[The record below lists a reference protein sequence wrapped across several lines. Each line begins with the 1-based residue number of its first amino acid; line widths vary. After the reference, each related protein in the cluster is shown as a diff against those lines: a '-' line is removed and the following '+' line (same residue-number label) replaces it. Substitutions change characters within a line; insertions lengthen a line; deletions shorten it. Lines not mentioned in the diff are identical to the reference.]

1 MNKPI
6 DFLRDFW
13 VDFDREV
20 VRSISCSDFGFVFSV
35 FPVIMV
41 NTPWKRKGK
50 GAASSSSQ
58 KRAKIGDSKDSSKRK
73 RKNLESHAGEEDLRA
88 PPPIRNSL
96 KLMHEVLFHV
106 VHQTNP
112 DELWFKFGESFVKF
126 SIEEFALNT
135 GLKCVGDCNL
145 VSYLDSSTS
154 TLVEKY
160 FEGYSKGLV
169 RRDAIKNCFKTY
181 PFESDEEA
189 VKMGLLYFIS
199 SFLLAKERMFVLVW
213 TILQFWIVLGLLIFL
228 GEKVAFGMLLDS
240 FKCCLEILYKREDK
254 VVVRTTRD
262 KVAYKIGGL
271 AFVFQVW
278 IYECIPRV
286 AGFCALRKSIDEPI
300 PRIFKWQTNDKG
312 YSNMPSNVF
321 KNDNGKKA
329 LKSAKDLPSSSV
341 PNLEDDDDVDSV
353 VSEISSLRSDV
364 TQKFSDMS
372 AHFYLLAESVKCLG
386 KKSDSMFPSRKKFI
400 YVVSDDGIKID
411 DEEKEGNEED
421 EEGDEEEEDE
431 EGAEDDDYDG
441 ESKKKVVVKENAI
454 EGEKKGLEKINTDGG
469 EDCEKDQGKNNVAS
483 DVSDKKIE
491 ETITSVVKDFGGM
504 ESNDAILIA
513 LVDDDDD
520 FLNFC
525 AFSPDIDSEPLK
537 EDVERHKMWGP
548 AKAAHVINPGID
560 FKVAI
565 IGSKYWFYDLFK
577 PKHWLSSSIM
587 FWDTMFCSV
596 PFCDVDFLLVPI
608 FVEYNNH
615 WILAYIDFKF
625 HGLTIYNLLR
635 SKKTKSE
642 VLNSVKPMATIL
654 HFLLNSVGFLDNHEE
669 KYFCS
674 QWSLLEAFGIMVA
687 DCPQQENDG
696 DCGVYILKYAECL
709 MQTTPMDK
717 YFKRENPSCFFRWKM
732 AVGLFNHGKRKQD
745 LQCQSDDNR
754 GEKLPMMHFME
765 KDMDVLSVEDD

>member
-1 MNKPI
+1 MHRSSGPGI
-6 DFLRDFW
+6 PHCTGWTEFLLGNSAQTVIYAGKDGRSYGYSLSLHQEPGHHECFRANDVAAIFW
-13 VDFDREV
+13 PAYRYTWAQEAI
-20 VRSISCSDFGFVFSV
+20 SIV
-35 FPVIMV
+35 MA
-41 NTPWKRKGK
+41 NTPRKRKGK
-50 GAASSSSQ
+50 GAASFSSQ
-58 KRAKIGDSKDSSKRK
+58 KRAKIVDSNDSSKRK
-73 RKNLESHAGEEDLRA
+73 WKNLESHAGEEVLRA

-96 KLMHEVLFHV
+96 KFTNQRQLMHEVLFHV

-126 SIEEFALNT
+126 SIEEFAMIT
-135 GLKCVGDCNL
+135 RLKCVGDCNL
-145 VSYLDSSTS
+145 VSYLDSSAS
-154 TLVEKY
+154 TLLEKY

-199 SFLLAKERMFVLVW
+199 SFLLAKKKNVCVSVDYI
-213 TILQFWIVLGLLIFL
+213 TILDSPRFADFPWG
-228 GEKVAFGMLLDS
+228 KVAFGMRLDS

-254 VVVRTTRD
+254 VVARTTRD

-271 AFVFQVW
+271 AFAFQVW

-300 PRIFKWQTNDKG
+300 PRNFQVQTNDKG

-321 KNDNGKKA
+321 KNDDGKKA

-353 VSEISSLRSDV
+353 VPPCPHSPRNDNGDSVFSSQLSVLQAQSDRLVSEISSLRSDV
-364 TQKFSDMS
+364 THKIFDMS
-372 AHFYLLAESVKCLG
+372 GQFYLLAESVKCLG
-386 KKSDSMFPSRKKFI
+386 KKFDSMLPSRKKFV

-469 EDCEKDQGKNNVAS
+469 EDCEKDQGKNNVTN
-483 DVSDKKIE
+483 DVSDEKIE

-504 ESNDAILIA
+504 ESNDAILFFQRIIVYDGSFSASQQRIA

-525 AFSPDIDSEPLK
+525 VFSPDIDSEPLK
-537 EDVERHKMWGP
+537 EDVESCNNK
-548 AKAAHVINPGID
+548 
-560 FKVAI
+560 I
-565 IGSKYWFYDLFK
+565 IASKFLA
-577 PKHWLSSSIM
+577 
-587 FWDTMFCSV
+587 
-596 PFCDVDFLLVPI
+596 DFL
-608 FVEYNNH
+608 
-615 WILAYIDFKF
+615 
-625 HGLTIYNLLR
+625 
-635 SKKTKSE
+635 
-642 VLNSVKPMATIL
+642 
-654 HFLLNSVGFLDNHEE
+654 EE
-669 KYFCS
+669 PH
-674 QWSLLEAFGIMVA
+674 Q
-687 DCPQQENDG
+687 N
-696 DCGVYILKYAECL
+696 
-709 MQTTPMDK
+709 
-717 YFKRENPSCFFRWKM
+717 
-732 AVGLFNHGKRKQD
+732 
-745 LQCQSDDNR
+745 
-754 GEKLPMMHFME
+754 
-765 KDMDVLSVEDD
+765 